1 LDTHKNASLTPKGR
15 EQMSSRRGGWRHVP
29 WPPGPDHTTPKTV
42 GKWVDRFLAEGVDGL
57 HDRSSLNPKPE
68 EYLLHSCGRPR
79 AAGLTLGNRFQGGD
93 PICHVDVRHHE
104 IQPDHRP
111 RGGAAP
117 CNARL
122 SRRQVRYLE
131 WLSGLLGLILTHRGR
146 CGTLRRV
153 HHSTQCIKSIGYQR
167 LRGPGT
173 PRQHPFPMRT
183 DLLVRCNSAGQD
195 QCG

>member
-1 LDTHKNASLTPKGR
+1 MPIGWCCPPAIRRQVRSRARKPCRA
-15 EQMSSRRGGWRHVP
+15 SRR
-29 WPPGPDHTTPKTV
+29 
-42 GKWVDRFLAEGVDGL
+42 
-57 HDRSSLNPKPE
+57 
-68 EYLLHSCGRPR
+68 LLLSGHPR
-79 AAGLTLGNRFQGGD
+79 AAGLTLANRFQGGD
-93 PICHVDVRHHE
+93 PIDHVDVRHHE
-104 IQPDHRP
+104 IKPDHWP

-131 WLSGLLGLILTHRGR
+131 WLSGLLGLILTGRGR

-153 HHSTQCIKSIGYQR
+153 RHSTQCIKSIGYQR